1 MRKKAAFAV
10 DYVHRECCRTIWDIS
25 PRRNVQ
31 DLEDDDLMALFQLRY
46 GVPSSNAT
54 MMPNGRFL
62 HLQVG
67 VR

>member
-10 DYVHRECCRTIWDIS
+10 DYVHRECCTIWDTS
-25 PRRNVQ
+25 PRRHVQ
-31 DLEDDDLMALFQLRY
+31 DLENDDLMALFQLHY
-46 GVPSSNAT
+46 EVPSSNAT